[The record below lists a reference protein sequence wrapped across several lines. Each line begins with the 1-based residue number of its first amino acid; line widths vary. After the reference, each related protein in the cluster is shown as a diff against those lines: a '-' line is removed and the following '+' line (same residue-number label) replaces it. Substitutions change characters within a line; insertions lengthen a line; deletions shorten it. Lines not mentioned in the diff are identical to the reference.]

1 MSKTSDH
8 KPADPGH
15 TGSRADVR
23 LRLLTLKDLARAFL
37 EELDTVGG
45 AEAAGPAAGPVD
57 FYDEV
62 HRFEVGL
69 IQAALRRTNGVQT
82 EAAALLGLKPTTLH
96 AKLKLYGLSAAERT
110 HGPASAH

>member
-1 MSKTSDH
+1 
-8 KPADPGH
+8 
-15 TGSRADVR
+15 
-23 LRLLTLKDLARAFL
+23 LARAFL

-62 HRFEVGL
+62 RRFEVGL

-96 AKLKLYGLSAAERT
+96 AKLKLYGLSAADFTLRA
-110 HGPASAH
+110 ASAGHHAGQGDGGSYGEESRGREEEDHRELAYA